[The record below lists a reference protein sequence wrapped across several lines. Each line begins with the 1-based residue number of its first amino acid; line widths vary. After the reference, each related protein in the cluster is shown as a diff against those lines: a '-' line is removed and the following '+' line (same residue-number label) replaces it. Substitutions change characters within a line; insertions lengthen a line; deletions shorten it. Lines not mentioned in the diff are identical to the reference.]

1 MQVDDRIGVIT
12 PEAVEFTFDLSGLAS
27 RVFALIV
34 DIIIQIVAVFLVVI
48 ILGMFS
54 ITFEFGGGFNVGMI
68 LLLVSIFLFEW
79 GYFIF
84 FELIWNG
91 RSPGKKLMGCRV
103 IRDGGLPV
111 NFTASFIRNLIRP
124 VDYFLS
130 ALMIGFF
137 IVFASPTYKR
147 LGDMAAG
154 TLVVVERR
162 MTLVELM
169 TDRRVAAFRPSH
181 PPLGLF
187 SKAEVSKLT
196 PTQLNTIRRFLD
208 RRYNLTKDKRA
219 KLGASLYVKIAAIV
233 PAVEGHGINTEQVL
247 EELVIAAGSEEIT
260 SGQDI

>member
-1 MQVDDRIGVIT
+1 MPADDRIGVIT

-27 RVFALIV
+27 RVFALLV
-34 DIIIQIVAVFLVVI
+34 DIIIQTVAVIVVLI
-48 ILGMFS
+48 VLAVFS
-54 ITFEFGGGFNVGMI
+54 VTVDFEGGSSFGMI
-68 LLLVSIFLFEW
+68 IMLIAVFLFEW

-84 FELIWNG
+84 FELVWNG
-91 RSPGKKLMGCRV
+91 RTPGKKLMGCRV

-124 VDYFLS
+124 LDYFLS

-147 LGDMAAG
+147 LGDLAAG
-154 TLVVVERR
+154 TIVIVERR
-162 MTLVELM
+162 MTLVELL
-169 TDRRVAAFRPSH
+169 TDRRVGAFRPTQ

-208 RRYNLTKDKRA
+208 RRYDLTMEKRS
-219 KLGASLYVKIAAIV
+219 KLGSELFAKVAAILPV
-233 PAVEGHGINTEQVL
+233 VEGHGINIEQVL
-247 EELVIAAGSEEIT
+247 EELIIAAGGEDVSSE
-260 SGQDI
+260 

>member
-1 MQVDDRIGVIT
+1 MRVDDRIGVIT

-27 RVFALIV
+27 RVFALLI
-34 DIIIQIVAVFLVVI
+34 DIIIQALAVVIAIIVLGFFAIPVTIGNGANLGMIVLLIAVFL
-48 ILGMFS
+48 
-54 ITFEFGGGFNVGMI
+54 FN
-68 LLLVSIFLFEW
+68 W

-84 FELIWNG
+84 FELMWNG

-154 TLVVVERR
+154 TLVIVERR
-162 MTLVELM
+162 MTLVELL
-169 TDRRVAAFRPSH
+169 TDRRVGAFRPSQ

-187 SKAEVSKLT
+187 SKADVSKLT
-196 PTQLNTIRRFLD
+196 ATQLNTIRRFLD
-208 RRYNLTKDKRA
+208 RRYDLTREKRA
-219 KLGASLYVKIAAIV
+219 KLGSELFAKVAALV
-233 PAVEGHGINTEQVL
+233 PAAEGHGIGLEQVL
-247 EELVIAAGSEEIT
+247 EELIIAAGSEE
-260 SGQDI
+260 QAE